1 MDRRFALLVAVL
13 LGSCTYGPPAPP
25 PPPTPAA
32 MHEYDLLV
40 GGKVAGA
47 SINCLPNYNADNMV
61 RIDGRTI
68 GFRVGGSTSYIVHLS
83 PGCEA
88 LTNPTAT
95 LVSHQVGGSG
105 LCRNDI
111 ERVIDS
117 SRFPI
122 GSCTITEI
130 IPYTRG

>member
-1 MDRRFALLVAVL
+1 MDRRFALLIAVM
-13 LGSCTYGPPAPP
+13 LGSCSYAPPGPPS
-25 PPPTPAA
+25 PPTPAA
-32 MHEYDLLV
+32 MHEYDRLV
-40 GGKVAGA
+40 AGKVAQA
-47 SINCLPNYNADNMV
+47 PIACLPDYRADDMV

-68 GFRVGGSTSYIVHLS
+68 GFRVGGNSSYIVHLG

-122 GSCTITEI
+122 GSCTIEQI
-130 IPYTRG
+130 VPYVRR